1 MGTMSGSLLANT
13 ENVPRV
19 LRSRR
24 QVSVTRSPTDVR
36 LILRATAFAARK
48 HSEQRRMDASASP
61 YINHPIA
68 LAKILA
74 EEGGVADP
82 LVIAAALLH
91 DTIEDTQ
98 TTYRELRGAFGDT
111 VAEIVAEVTD
121 TKWLGKAT
129 RKKLQVTRAPRASK
143 GAKLVKLADKI
154 ANLRDMLASPPAG
167 WSLERRR
174 EYFDWAKTVVDQL
187 RGTNAKL
194 ERKFDQIYRRR
205 P

>member
-1 MGTMSGSLLANT
+1 
-13 ENVPRV
+13 V
-19 LRSRR
+19 LR
-24 QVSVTRSPTDVR
+24 
-36 LILRATAFAARK
+36 AAAFAARK
-48 HSEQRRMDASASP
+48 HSEQRRKDASASP

-74 EEGGVADP
+74 EEGGVTDP
-82 LVIAAALLH
+82 RVIAAALLH

-98 TTYRELRGAFGDT
+98 TSLRELSGEFGDT
-111 VAEIVAEVTD
+111 VAGIVAEVSD
-121 TKWLGKAT
+121 TKWLGVAT
-129 RKKLQVTRAPRASK
+129 RKKLQVTKTPRASK

-154 ANLRDMLASPPAG
+154 ANVRDMLARPPAG
-167 WSLERRR
+167 WSIERRR

-194 ERKFDQIYRRR
+194 ERRFDQIYRRR